1 MFIYIGGCNGYSYTM
16 NYATASEVEE
26 KKDAK
31 DAYESVHTRGVSVY
45 VDPKALF
52 SIVGT
57 EMDFEV
63 S

>member
-1 MFIYIGGCNGYSYTM
+1 M